1 VADRSEKLDLLGAAL
16 AKAQAQVRGA
26 KKDSSNPFFK
36 NSYADLSS
44 VWEACREALTANG
57 LSVIQFPGFE
67 LHESADTK
75 TQVAVASLET
85 ILLHSSGQW
94 ISGTAAA
101 PIAKQDAQ
109 GVGSV
114 ITYLRRYALAA
125 VASVSPEDDDGNA
138 ASQKK
143 TERGGAITRPVAT
156 GAGRG
161 PGVEGAAPTV
171 PPHIASQPLSE
182 KPIALKEPDEPRV
195 WPYGK
200 DDKGRLLASFSSE
213 QLVAKRKW
221 LEAKNT
227 RGDLTGLMDQIDQ
240 VLSERDGVV
249 S

>member
-1 VADRSEKLDLLGAAL
+1 VEHSEQLDALGAAL
-16 AKAQAQVRGA
+16 AKAQAAVKGA
-26 KKDSSNPFFK
+26 KKDSTNPHF
-36 NSYADLSS
+36 NSKFADLAS
-44 VWEACREALTANG
+44 VWDACREALISNG
-57 LSVIQFPGFE
+57 LSVVQLPGFE
-67 LHESADTK
+67 NGIVTLDTM
-75 TQVAVASLET
+75 
-85 ILLHSSGQW
+85 LLHSSGQW
-94 ISGTAAA
+94 IRGKAGA
-101 PIAKQDAQ
+101 PIGKQDAQ
-109 GVGSV
+109 GVGSAL
-114 ITYLRRYALAA
+114 TYLRRYALAA

>member
-1 VADRSEKLDLLGAAL
+1 VEHSEQLDALGAAL
-16 AKAQAQVRGA
+16 AKAQAAVKGA
-26 KKDSSNPFFK
+26 KKDSTNPHF
-36 NSYADLSS
+36 NSKFADLAS
-44 VWEACREALTANG
+44 VWDACREALISNG
-57 LSVIQFPGFE
+57 LSVVQLPGFE
-67 LHESADTK
+67 NGIVTLDTM
-75 TQVAVASLET
+75 
-85 ILLHSSGQW
+85 LLHSSGQW
-94 ISGTAAA
+94 IRGKAGA
-101 PIAKQDAQ
+101 PIGKQDAQ
-109 GVGSV
+109 GVGSAL
-114 ITYLRRYALAA
+114 TYLRRYALAA
-125 VASVSPEDDDGNA
+125 VASVAPEDDDGNA